1 MKKPKK
7 KEMSC
12 KECNGKDEIKCATQ
26 EGYNQACDEW
36 EKFLPSKKDIYALL
50 LDYDFKLISDVA
62 EAIHK
67 RITTL

>member
-1 MKKPKK
+1 MKKPRRKK
-7 KEMSC
+7 TIK
-12 KECNGKDEIKCATQ
+12 KGLKDLDFHAY
-26 EGYNQACDEW
+26 GYNQACDEW